1 MVGQNL
7 PVFELRAEDLTLRLR
22 ASRSDH
28 EGWRSVY
35 VEVSAE
41 PFSGAF
47 VFEALDSEL
56 ERLLKTF
63 QELDQAVGKEFEVK
77 WKNYEGNVELVLSL
91 NSRGH
96 VIGSYRLSA
105 GLGWKGPILSGRF
118 GADQSYLRDW
128 IQQLERVV
136 RSPG

>member
-22 ASRSDH
+22 ASRPDH
-28 EGWRSVY
+28 EGWHSVS

-41 PFSGAF
+41 PFWGTIA
-47 VFEALDSEL
+47 FEALHSEL

-63 QELDQAVGKEFEVK
+63 QELDQAVGKVFEVK
-77 WKNYEGNVELVLSL
+77 WKNYEDNVELVLSL

-96 VIGSYRLSA
+96 VIGNYRFSA
-105 GLGWKGPILSGRF
+105 GLGGEGPILSGRF
-118 GADQSYLRDW
+118 SADQSYLPGW

-136 RSPG
+136 RAPG